1 MPSTDHPY
9 RIQGLRMNRREVLR
23 YAFVAGVGLVA
34 IPLIGCGKDEEEAKA
49 TSTPVA
55 TAAAVPPS
63 GFFDSDGVKIHYET
77 FGEGYPII
85 LVHGFT
91 ANLKVNWLGPN
102 WVDALQPIRRVVA
115 LDCRGHGES
124 DKPHDPEAYGN
135 EIMAGDVL
143 RLMDHLG
150 IEKADLFGYS
160 MGSAISCHLIV
171 HHRERFSSAVLA
183 GTGDRFFFEAAG
195 ASVTDGMAKAML
207 ADDPSQITDP
217 MLRGFRALADGI
229 PNNDRIALAA
239 CSQHV
244 REPVDRA
251 DFARVDIP
259 VLIVNGANDDVAGK
273 ADELVAAIPGA
284 KLVLIPDT
292 DHLVVF
298 DPRAKEPV
306 LSFLEEE

>member
-1 MPSTDHPY
+1 MPSTDYLY
-9 RIQGLRMNRREVLR
+9 RIQTMRVSRREALR
-23 YAFVAGVGLVA
+23 YAVIAGVGLVA
-34 IPLIGCGKDEEEAKA
+34 IPLTGCGESEEKAKA

-55 TAAAVPPS
+55 TAVPPS

-91 ANLKVNWLGPN
+91 ANLDVNWLGPN
-102 WVDALQPIRRVVA
+102 WVETLKPIRRVVA

-183 GTGDRFFFEAAG
+183 GTGDRFFFDSAG
-195 ASVTDGMAKAML
+195 ASVTNPMADAML
-207 ADDPSQITDP
+207 AEDPSQITDP
-217 MLRGFRALADGI
+217 IGKTFRALADGI
-229 PNNDRIALAA
+229 PNNDRLALAA

-251 DFARVDIP
+251 DLARVDIP
-259 VLIVNGANDDVAGK
+259 VLIVNGENDNVAGNP
-273 ADELVAAIPGA
+273 DQLVAAIPGA

>member
-9 RIQGLRMNRREVLR
+9 RIQTMRVSRREALR
-23 YAFVAGVGLVA
+23 YAVVAGVGLVA
-34 IPLIGCGKDEEEAKA
+34 IPLTGCGESEEKAKA

-55 TAAAVPPS
+55 TAVPPS
-63 GFFDSDGVKIHYET
+63 GSFDSDGVKIHYET

-91 ANLKVNWLGPN
+91 ANLDVNWLGPN
-102 WVDALQPIRRVVA
+102 WVETLKPIRRVVT

-183 GTGDRFFFEAAG
+183 GTGDRFFFDSAG
-195 ASVTDGMAKAML
+195 ASVTNPMADAML
-207 ADDPSQITDP
+207 AEDPSQITDP
-217 MLRGFRALADGI
+217 IGKTFRALADGI
-229 PNNDRIALAA
+229 PNNDRLALAA

-251 DFARVDIP
+251 DLARVDIP
-259 VLIVNGANDDVAGK
+259 VLIVNGENDNVAGNP
-273 ADELVAAIPGA
+273 DQLVAAIPGA

-306 LSFLEEE
+306 LSFLEER

>member
-1 MPSTDHPY
+1 MPSTDYLY
-9 RIQGLRMNRREVLR
+9 RIQTMRVSRREALR
-23 YAFVAGVGLVA
+23 YAVVASVGLVA
-34 IPLIGCGKDEEEAKA
+34 IPLTGCGESEEKAKA

-55 TAAAVPPS
+55 TAGPPS
-63 GFFDSDGVKIHYET
+63 GSFDSDGVKIHYET

-115 LDCRGHGES
+115 LDCRGHGQS
-124 DKPHDPEAYGN
+124 DKPHDPEAYGLEN
-135 EIMAGDVL
+135 MAGDVL

-160 MGSAISCHLIV
+160 MGSAISCHLLIY
-171 HHRERFSSAVLA
+171 HGERFSSAVLT
-183 GTGDRFFFEAAG
+183 GSGDRFFFESAG
-195 ASVTDGMAKAML
+195 ANVPDGMAAAML
-207 ADDPSQITDP
+207 AEDPSQITDP
-217 MLRGFRALADGI
+217 IGKTFRALADGI
-229 PNNDRIALAA
+229 PGNDRQALAA

-244 REPVDRA
+244 REPIDRA
-251 DFARVDIP
+251 DFAHVGVP
-259 VLIVNGANDDVAGK
+259 VLIVNGANDDVMGT

-284 KLVLIPDT
+284 EQVVIPDA

-298 DPRAKEPV
+298 DPRAKQPV
-306 LSFLEEE
+306 LSFLEEQ